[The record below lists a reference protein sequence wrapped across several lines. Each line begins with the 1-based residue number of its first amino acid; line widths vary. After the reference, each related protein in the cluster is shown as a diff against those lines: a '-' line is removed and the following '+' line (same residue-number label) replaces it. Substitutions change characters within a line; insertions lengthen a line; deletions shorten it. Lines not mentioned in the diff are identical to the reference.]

1 MKRPVVMILLAG
13 ALTLSMIAPSA
24 LPAAGN
30 ISVAQAAE
38 KSGDTAPAETSNDA
52 AVKASNDVTAET
64 SNDVTAET
72 SSDEDAGEWKD
83 KTETVYVDANA
94 DGSVKKITVKD
105 WLRRNGDGEII
116 DFSNLK
122 DIKNTEGDE
131 EYTQN
136 ADGTITWENKGEDI
150 SYEGTS
156 NQQLPVT
163 TKVTYY
169 LDGKEIKPEDLA
181 GKSGKVKIRFDYTN
195 NESRTVNI
203 DGKDVGVKVPFL
215 AASMLML
222 PGDKFKNVKVSG
234 GKVMADQDQSIV
246 IGTAFPG
253 LADSLELKD
262 YEATKDI
269 DLKDYVEITADVE
282 NFELNFTA
290 TAISTCGLSDMKD
303 GDLDDVNDMID
314 GVKEMTDASDELV
327 DAMGQLSTGAGTLQ
341 DYLSQYTSG
350 VSQVDAGAQALA
362 EGLSELDEQVTTL
375 MGSLS
380 AAGSDDTIAQAVTQI
395 QKDLGI
401 LQQELGSVTT
411 LAEYVNTI
419 SENVTTAKSELDK
432 INVTD
437 LETEASNQAKEKA
450 KNAVNTAISETEAST
465 KKDVMDRLKETE
477 SYKSLT
483 SEQQEELEKAVNTAS
498 GTSSSAEKEC
508 DSMNISLTNASGAK
522 TAIDQAVNA
531 LAEVKAMQ
539 VDTTTAQ
546 KALADLVTQ
555 FTALSN
561 SFSDM
566 LDMAEIGGKLQS
578 AISQL
583 AQGAATLST
592 GTSQLSYVGT
602 QLNTGAGTLAQGAS
616 LLEAGM
622 KTFDEE
628 GIEKLGDLA
637 GDDLANVLNHFKAV
651 KEAEKTYTNYGGIRE
666 GASGSVKFIV
676 ETAEIK

>member
-24 LPAAGN
+24 LPAVAGN
-30 ISVAQAAE
+30 VSVVH
-38 KSGDTAPAETSNDA
+38 A
-52 AVKASNDVTAET
+52 AVKT

-72 SSDEDAGEWKD
+72 SSDVDAGEWKD

-105 WLRRNGDGEII
+105 WLRRNGDGEIM

-203 DGKDVGVKVPFL
+203 DGKDVGVKVLFL

-262 YEATKDI
+262 YEAAKDI

-282 NFELNFTA
+282 NFELDFTA

-314 GVKEMTDASDELV
+314 GVKEMTGASDELV
-327 DAMGQLSTGAGTLQ
+327 ESMGQLSTGAGTLQ
-341 DYLSQYTSG
+341 DYLSRYTSG

-380 AAGSDDTIAQAVTQI
+380 AAGSDDTTAQAVTQI

-401 LQQELGSVTT
+401 LQKELGSVTT

-419 SENVTTAKSELDK
+419 SENVTTAKSKLDK

-465 KKDVMDRLKETE
+465 KKNVMDRLKETE

-483 SEQQEELEKAVNTAS
+483 SEQQEELENAVNTAS

-531 LAEVKAMQ
+531 LAEAKAMQ

-561 SFSDM
+561 SLSDM
-566 LDMAEIGGKLQS
+566 TDMAEIGGKLQS

-592 GTSQLSYVGT
+592 GTSQLSSVGT

-628 GIEKLGDLA
+628 GIEKLGELA

>member
-1 MKRPVVMILLAG
+1 MILLAG

-24 LPAAGN
+24 LPAVAGDVSVVHAAAK
-30 ISVAQAAE
+30 ISN
-38 KSGDTAPAETSNDA
+38 TAPAGTSNDA
-52 AVKASNDVTAET
+52 AVKASNDAAVKT

-94 DGSVKKITVKD
+94 DGSVKKITGKD

-169 LDGKEIKPEDLA
+169 LDGKEIKPENLA

-380 AAGSDDTIAQAVTQI
+380 TAGSDDTIAQAVTQI

-465 KKDVMDRLKETE
+465 KKAVMDRLKETE

-483 SEQQEELEKAVNTAS
+483 SGQQEELE
-498 GTSSSAEKEC
+498 
-508 DSMNISLTNASGAK
+508 
-522 TAIDQAVNA
+522 
-531 LAEVKAMQ
+531 MQ
-539 VDTTTAQ
+539 
-546 KALADLVTQ
+546 
-555 FTALSN
+555 
-561 SFSDM
+561 
-566 LDMAEIGGKLQS
+566 
-578 AISQL
+578 
-583 AQGAATLST
+583 
-592 GTSQLSYVGT
+592 
-602 QLNTGAGTLAQGAS
+602 
-616 LLEAGM
+616 
-622 KTFDEE
+622 
-628 GIEKLGDLA
+628 
-637 GDDLANVLNHFKAV
+637 
-651 KEAEKTYTNYGGIRE
+651 
-666 GASGSVKFIV
+666 
-676 ETAEIK
+676 

>member
-24 LPAAGN
+24 LPAVAGN
-30 ISVAQAAE
+30 VSVVH
-38 KSGDTAPAETSNDA
+38 A
-52 AVKASNDVTAET
+52 AVKT

-72 SSDEDAGEWKD
+72 SSDVDAGEWKD

-105 WLRRNGDGEII
+105 WLRRNGDGEIM

-262 YEATKDI
+262 YEAAKDI

-282 NFELNFTA
+282 NFELDFTA

-314 GVKEMTDASDELV
+314 GVKEMTGASDELV
-327 DAMGQLSTGAGTLQ
+327 ESMGQLSTGAGTLQ
-341 DYLSQYTSG
+341 DYLSRYTSG

-380 AAGSDDTIAQAVTQI
+380 AAGSDDTTAQAVTQI

-401 LQQELGSVTT
+401 LQKELGSVTT

-419 SENVTTAKSELDK
+419 SENVTTAKSKLDK

-465 KKDVMDRLKETE
+465 KKNVMDRLKETE

-483 SEQQEELEKAVNTAS
+483 SEQQEELENAVNTAS

-531 LAEVKAMQ
+531 LAEAKAMQ

-561 SFSDM
+561 SLSDM
-566 LDMAEIGGKLQS
+566 TDMAEIGGKLQS

-592 GTSQLSYVGT
+592 GTSQLSSVGT

-628 GIEKLGDLA
+628 GIEKLGELA

>member
-24 LPAAGN
+24 LPAVAGN
-30 ISVAQAAE
+30 VSVVHAAV
-38 KSGDTAPAETSNDA
+38 KTSNDA
-52 AVKASNDVTAET
+52 AVKT

-131 EYTQN
+131 EHRQN

-203 DGKDVGVKVPFL
+203 DGKDLGVKVPFL
-215 AASMLML
+215 AASVLML

-282 NFELNFTA
+282 NFELDFTA
-290 TAISTCGLSDMKD
+290 TAISTCGLSDMEE
-303 GDLDDVNDMID
+303 GDLDDAADMID
-314 GVKEMTDASDELV
+314 GVKEMTNASDELV

-350 VSQVDAGAQALA
+350 VSQVDTGAQALA
-362 EGLSELDEQVTTL
+362 AGLSELDEQVTTL

-380 AAGSDDTIAQAVTQI
+380 AAGSDDTTAQAVTQI

-450 KNAVNTAISETEAST
+450 K
-465 KKDVMDRLKETE
+465 
-477 SYKSLT
+477 
-483 SEQQEELEKAVNTAS
+483 
-498 GTSSSAEKEC
+498 
-508 DSMNISLTNASGAK
+508 
-522 TAIDQAVNA
+522 
-531 LAEVKAMQ
+531 MQ
-539 VDTTTAQ
+539 
-546 KALADLVTQ
+546 
-555 FTALSN
+555 
-561 SFSDM
+561 
-566 LDMAEIGGKLQS
+566 
-578 AISQL
+578 
-583 AQGAATLST
+583 
-592 GTSQLSYVGT
+592 
-602 QLNTGAGTLAQGAS
+602 
-616 LLEAGM
+616 
-622 KTFDEE
+622 
-628 GIEKLGDLA
+628 
-637 GDDLANVLNHFKAV
+637 
-651 KEAEKTYTNYGGIRE
+651 
-666 GASGSVKFIV
+666 
-676 ETAEIK
+676 